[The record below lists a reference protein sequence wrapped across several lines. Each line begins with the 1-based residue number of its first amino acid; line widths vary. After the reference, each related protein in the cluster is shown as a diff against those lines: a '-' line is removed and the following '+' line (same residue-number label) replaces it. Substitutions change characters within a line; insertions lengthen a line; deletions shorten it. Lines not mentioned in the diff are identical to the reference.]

1 MKETFIE
8 EMGIDDKYKE
18 EKLIIF
24 SAIEIAKSFNKKYL
38 IVEISNSNLEEL
50 TKDLSEN
57 GYTVLINLICYIDKK
72 VSSVTISWE

>member
-18 EKLIIF
+18 EKLIIL

-57 GYTVLINLICYIDKK
+57 GYTVYVNLVCYLDDR
-72 VSSVTISWE
+72 SSVTITWE